1 MGFLLVKETT
11 QQPAGHH
18 LFEAALNKEI
28 MNE

>member
-11 QQPAGHH
+11 QQPAGHN

-28 MNE
+28 HE